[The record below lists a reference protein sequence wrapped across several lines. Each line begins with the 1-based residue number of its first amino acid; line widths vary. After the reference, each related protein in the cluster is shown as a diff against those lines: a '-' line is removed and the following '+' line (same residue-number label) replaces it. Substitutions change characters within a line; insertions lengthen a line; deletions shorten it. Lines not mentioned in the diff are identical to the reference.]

1 MADGVRQ
8 ADEPDRGAV
17 RETLVALAI
26 PRDPVVVLGIWPLAD
41 GRFEVHLSPPA
52 FWRVV
57 ARQGLRVRST
67 EDRGLPL
74 PHAHRFTHGRL
85 DFVTFSVTAVLA
97 PGTVT
102 PGYAQ
107 RLT

>member
-1 MADGVRQ
+1 MAEDMEH
-8 ADEPDRGAV
+8 ADALGRAAV
-17 RETLVALAI
+17 RETLAALGI
-26 PRDPVVVLGIWPLAD
+26 PPDAAVVLGIWPMAD

-57 ARQGLRVRST
+57 GRCRVVVRST
-67 EDRGLPL
+67 EQHDRPL
-74 PHAHRFTHGRL
+74 PHAHRFTSGRL
-85 DFVTFSVTAVLA
+85 DFVTFSVAAVLP
-97 PGTVT
+97 PGTLT